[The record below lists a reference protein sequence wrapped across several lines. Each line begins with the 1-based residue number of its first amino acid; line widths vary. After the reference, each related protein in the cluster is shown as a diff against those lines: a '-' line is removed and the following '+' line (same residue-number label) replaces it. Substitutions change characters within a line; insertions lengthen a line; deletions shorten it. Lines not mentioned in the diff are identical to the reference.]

1 MVRKFK
7 SFIKEEE
14 LKDFEED
21 LVGDKEKETEK
32 SNSNNK
38 EEKNENF

>member
-1 MVRKFK
+1 MKKFK
-7 SFIKEEE
+7 SYIEEQD

-32 SNSNNK
+32 DSETKK
-38 EEKNENF
+38 EENNENV

>member
-1 MVRKFK
+1 MKKFK
-7 SFIKEEE
+7 SFIKEED

-38 EEKNENF
+38 EENNENF

>member
-1 MVRKFK
+1 MIRKFK
-7 SFIKEEE
+7 SFVKEEE

-32 SNSNNK
+32 SNSNIK

>member
-1 MVRKFK
+1 MIKKFK
-7 SFIKEEE
+7 SFVKEED

-38 EEKNENF
+38 EENNENF

>member
-1 MVRKFK
+1 MVKKFK

>member
-1 MVRKFK
+1 MKKFK
-7 SFIKEEE
+7 SYIKEQD

-32 SNSNNK
+32 DSETKK
-38 EEKNENF
+38 EENNENV